1 MINVV
6 MSRSRWNGALHCV
19 KQKGKK
25 KNSNPF
31 DERERERERE
41 YGNIQKCSKSTKV
54 KILYSY
60 FICYSYFT
68 HTFYMFLKIS
78 IWSARPTMTS
88 LAATSVTKATNWLP
102 SCACDKS

>member
-1 MINVV
+1 

-41 YGNIQKCSKSTKV
+41 YGNIQKCSKSTK
-54 KILYSY
+54 S
-60 FICYSYFT
+60 
-68 HTFYMFLKIS
+68 
-78 IWSARPTMTS
+78 
-88 LAATSVTKATNWLP
+88 
-102 SCACDKS
+102 